1 MIEAHRFHNRPGF
14 FNATMPGVGAK
25 FTCLPSAAWL
35 ILIFGIGCCPTLSLA
50 AEPPGKPPAQTVPDP
65 TAMLDR
71 FFGMDSQQEE
81 KALAAIRISPKEE
94 EELGRAATRAF
105 LDYLKE
111 QKIRVVARGKEIDYL
126 RRLVETIRPSMTEAD
141 RYRRITVYLAE
152 SRYCEARSLPG
163 GTLVFFRGLL
173 ESAETEAA
181 LVGVIGH
188 ELSHLDHHHTLI
200 HLRRMKLMQ
209 QSFSAGAE
217 GFSPNRLFAATGIMV
232 RLWSRPFRPED
243 ERTADLDGARW
254 AYQAGYDPREMVRV
268 IAKIGE
274 REKKQRIATPPMFRS
289 HPPSEER
296 RKAVL
301 DLYVELQKA
310 KPKDHL
316 YIGRENL
323 RRRVTRAEAQ
333 LPP

>member
-1 MIEAHRFHNRPGF
+1 MIEAHKFHYRLGLL
-14 FNATMPGVGAK
+14 NATVRGVGAN
-25 FTCLPSAAWL
+25 FTCLPSAAFL
-35 ILIFGIGCCPTLSLA
+35 ILVLGIGCCPTISLA
-50 AEPPGKPPAQTVPDP
+50 AQPPGQPPAQATPDP

-71 FFGMDSQQEE
+71 FFGLDSQQEE
-81 KALAAIRISPKEE
+81 KALAAIKISPKEE

-111 QKIRVVARGKEIDYL
+111 QKIRVVTRGKEIDYL

-152 SRYCEARSLPG
+152 SRYCEARALPG

-173 ESAETEAA
+173 QSAETEAA

-188 ELSHLDHHHTLI
+188 ELSHLDHGHTLI
-200 HLRRMKLMQ
+200 PLRRMKLMQ
-209 QSFSAGAE
+209 QSFLAGAE
-217 GFSPNRLFAATGIMV
+217 GFSPDRLFTTTGIMV

-254 AYQAGYDPREMVRV
+254 AYQADYDPREMVRV

-274 REKKQRIATPPMFRS
+274 REKKQRIATPPIFRS

-301 DLYVELQKA
+301 DLYAELQKA
-310 KPKDHL
+310 EPKDHL

-323 RRRVTRAEAQ
+323 RRHVTRAETE

>member
-1 MIEAHRFHNRPGF
+1 MKAHEFHFRLGL
-14 FNATMPGVGAK
+14 FNATVRGLGAK
-25 FTCLPSAAWL
+25 FTCLPSAALL
-35 ILIFGIGCCPTLSLA
+35 ISVLGIGCCPAISLA
-50 AEPPGKPPAQTVPDP
+50 AQPPGKPPAQAPPDL

-81 KALAAIRISPKEE
+81 KALAAIKISPKEE
-94 EELGRAATRAF
+94 EELGRTATRAY
-105 LDYLKE
+105 LDFLKE
-111 QKIRVVARGKEIDYL
+111 QKIRVVARGKEVDYL
-126 RRLVETIRPSMTEAD
+126 RRLVETIRPSMAEAD

-188 ELSHLDHHHTLI
+188 ELSHLDHKHTLV

-217 GFSPNRLFAATGIMV
+217 GFSPDRLFTASGIMA

-274 REKKQRIATPPMFRS
+274 REKKQRIATPPMFGS
-289 HPPSEER
+289 HPPSAER
-296 RKAVL
+296 SKAVL
-301 DLYVELQKA
+301 DLYAELQKA

-323 RRRVTRAEAQ
+323 RRRVTRAGAE